1 MKESEAWNKS
11 ADLRSHAFTFND
23 KAEEEAKKKWT
34 KDGLSDVKSST
45 LSLHISAYENSKEIT
60 GLDSFNGHLM
70 GKRIKLTWINNF
82 FNPFEFPRQQE
93 KDQVNKPELMG
104 FRANQKLL
112 APDQSTSSNTARI
125 PSDQDEHQ
133 HLSSVQRRRLQ
144 DREEWNAY
152 WKLRKLDAEGG
163 IFPTAKYYVHR
174 FADAPVTWF
183 RQKIVEPLHDKN
195 KMPYYQRRLTRVPE
209 IDQCGVNDQASNEQY
224 RLDKL
229 VDFHIL
235 NTLRER
241 SERCVQYHQLNLF
254 KCAEAVEDMEEAE
267 LGYFIKYGEMN
278 SETDVRD
285 VYMKQKHRMIWER
298 RHPEIMAER
307 EKAYQEHKEK
317 LRSGEFDYSF
327 WKKGMWYQ
335 DKKSHEAPYEFFLSK
350 PTVEGDK
357 PLSKNW
363 EYYKQ
368 VAQNPEFDKEQGKK
382 STFKIV

>member
-1 MKESEAWNKS
+1 MVE
-11 ADLRSHAFTFND
+11 
-23 KAEEEAKKKWT
+23 
-34 KDGLSDVKSST
+34 
-45 LSLHISAYENSKEIT
+45 
-60 GLDSFNGHLM
+60 
-70 GKRIKLTWINNF
+70 
-82 FNPFEFPRQQE
+82 Q
-93 KDQVNKPELMG
+93 
-104 FRANQKLL
+104 
-112 APDQSTSSNTARI
+112 
-125 PSDQDEHQ
+125 DQDEHQ

-209 IDQCGVNDQASNEQY
+209 IDQCGVNDQACYFEANEQY

-278 SETDVRD
+278 SESDVRD

-307 EKAYQEHKEK
+307 ERAYQEHKEK
-317 LRSGEFDYSF
+317 LRNGEFDYSF

-368 VAQNPEFDKEQGKK
+368 VAQDPEFDKEQGKK